1 MNNEDGRD
9 ISPGKIAELK
19 RRVRDRYAGFRSGLP
34 FHGWHHVEFVR
45 AKAVVYAEQNGA
57 NVGIVEAAAILHDL
71 NYMVRRNSRVSA
83 GENLRRDILLDI
95 GVSEETIHWIEK
107 VIREA
112 ETEARDETAGLE
124 AQALSDAD
132 TIFKALPIT
141 PVLLAHL
148 YMEETGE
155 NLEQLCTRIIRDQV
169 KLHQQGIYFYNDDV
183 AIQYETWASANLN
196 LWQRIQESLV
206 QPEVR
211 ELVVILEAQQD
222 SFFTEDYS
230 RGTRE
235 APASAQ

>member
-1 MNNEDGRD
+1 MNREGSTG
-9 ISPGKIAELK
+9 ISVRAIEELK
-19 RRVRDRYAGFRSGLP
+19 RKVKDRYASFTSGLP

-45 AKAVVYAEQNGA
+45 AKAMLYASENGA
-57 NVGIVEAAAILHDL
+57 NVGIVEAAALLHDL
-71 NYMVRRNSRVSA
+71 NYMVKRNSRVSA
-83 GENLRRDILLDI
+83 GENLRREILRDVGI
-95 GVSEETIHWIEK
+95 SDECADWIET

-169 KLHQQGIYFYNDDV
+169 KLHEQGIYFYNSEV
-183 AIQYETWASANLN
+183 AVQYEEWASANLN
-196 LWQRIQESLV
+196 LWRRIEESLF

-211 ELVVILEAQQD
+211 ELVATLEAQQD
-222 SFFTEDYS
+222 GFTASYL
-230 RGTRE
+230 RGTRK
-235 APASAQ
+235 ASASVQ

>member
-1 MNNEDGRD
+1 VNGEDTAGM
-9 ISPGKIAELK
+9 SPRLIEELE
-19 RRVRDRYAGFRSGLP
+19 RRVRDRYASFTSGLP

-45 AKAVVYAEQNGA
+45 AKAVVYASKNGA
-57 NVGIVEAAAILHDL
+57 NVRIVEAAALLHDL
-71 NYMVRRNSRVSA
+71 NYMVKRNSRVSA
-83 GENLRRDILLDI
+83 GEDLRREILADI
-95 GVSEETIHWIEK
+95 GVSAETAGWIES

-155 NLEQLCTRIIRDQV
+155 DLEQLCTRIIRDQV
-169 KLHQQGIYFYNDDV
+169 KLHNQGIYFYNREV
-183 AIQYETWASANLN
+183 AIQYEEWASANLN
-196 LWQRIQESLV
+196 LWRCIEESLI

-211 ELVVILEAQQD
+211 ELVNTLEVQQRRIRAV
-222 SFFTEDYS
+222 YS
-230 RGTRE
+230 KGNRVVR
-235 APASAQ
+235 ASAP

>member
-1 MNNEDGRD
+1 MNKEGSVG
-9 ISPGKIAELK
+9 ISAGTIEELK
-19 RRVRDRYAGFRSGLP
+19 RRVRDRYASFTSGLP

-45 AKAVVYAEQNGA
+45 AKSVVYASENGA
-57 NVGIVEAAAILHDL
+57 NVGIVEAAALLHDL
-71 NYMVRRNSRVSA
+71 NYMVKRNSRVSA
-83 GENLRRDILLDI
+83 GEDLRREILRDI
-95 GVSEETIHWIEK
+95 GVSDEVADWIEA

-112 ETEARDETAGLE
+112 ETEVRDETAGLE

-155 NLEQLCTRIIRDQV
+155 DLQQLCTRIIRDQV
-169 KLHQQGIYFYNDDV
+169 KLHEQGIYFYNSEV
-183 AIQYETWASANLN
+183 ALQYEEWASANLN
-196 LWQRIQESLV
+196 LWRCIEESLI

-211 ELVVILEAQQD
+211 ELVATLEAQQD
-222 SFFTEDYS
+222 GLTVHCL

-235 APASAQ
+235 ASASAQ